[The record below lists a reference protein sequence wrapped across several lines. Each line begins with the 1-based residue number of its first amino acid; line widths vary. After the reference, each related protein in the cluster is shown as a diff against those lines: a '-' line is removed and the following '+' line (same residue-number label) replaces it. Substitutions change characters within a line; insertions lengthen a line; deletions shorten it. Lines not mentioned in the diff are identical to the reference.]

1 MLLFY
6 QGSNKDGM
14 HRIDPVAGFDHDLS
28 SHFVSG
34 SPCPPSAFP
43 PRVCDLKLFE
53 ISSISSDSSVLF
65 PLVCLF
71 LCFVQLFCFL
81 FQGEVQPNEIN
92 HKSTNPFDYPFD
104 SDVEHNNTVGH
115 DS

>member
-1 MLLFY
+1 MLLSVF
-6 QGSNKDGM
+6 
-14 HRIDPVAGFDHDLS
+14 F
-28 SHFVSG
+28 
-34 SPCPPSAFP
+34 
-43 PRVCDLKLFE
+43 LKSFG
-53 ISSISSDSSVLF
+53 IKGCIKSF
-65 PLVCLF
+65 F
-71 LCFVQLFCFL
+71 FKKKNWFCFL